1 MIPLFLYTKIKVA
14 TQKDRIFES
23 VVFVFD
29 SCELSILFLFILNS
43 QLLFDQ
49 NSLREFE

>member
-23 VVFVFD
+23 VVFVLIHANYPFCFC
-29 SCELSILFLFILNS
+29 SF
-43 QLLFDQ
+43 
-49 NSLREFE
+49 